1 MDRLDILKEIFE
13 GSWLAD
19 TGIGQYEDK
28 YTAVRDLVKQN
39 QINVALF
46 VLFVFL
52 AIRQVVSKNREA
64 AKKGMNREYLDAPDF
79 PEIERLEKFDWKK
92 EDPIKLRLFKPKYHL
107 TMGEFGSYV
116 ACVNPLCFRGH

>member
-1 MDRLDILKEIFE
+1 MDRLKILEEILE

-19 TGIGQYEDK
+19 SGLGRYPDK
-28 YTAVRDLVKQN
+28 YEAVVDFVKQN

-52 AIRQVVSKNREA
+52 AIRQVVSKNSEA
-64 AKKGMNREYLDAPDF
+64 AKKGAKREYLDAPAF
-79 PEIERLEKFDWKK
+79 PEIERLEKFKWEK

-107 TMGEFGSYV
+107 NMGEFRRRVCAYPW
-116 ACVNPLCFRGH
+116 PL